1 MSRLDE
7 TYVAFSSSSDQ
18 LEKGIEYCRHG
29 DWETGIAHLSAVAQQ
44 QNKPGELPSRYYSY
58 LGLGMALQEK
68 RVAEGIKLCRYAVK
82 REFYQVEN
90 YVNLA
95 RTYLLAKRRS
105 AAYRVIEK
113 GLKIDPNHPEL
124 QALHQSLGA
133 RRPPVL
139 SFFSRSN
146 PFNQLLG
153 RLRHVMGGAKP

>member
-7 TYVAFSSSSDQ
+7 TYVAFSNPSDQ
-18 LEKGIEYCRHG
+18 LEKGIEHCRQG

-44 QNKPGELPSRYYSY
+44 QSKPGELPSRYYSY

-68 RVAEGIKLCRYAVK
+68 RVAEGIKLCRYALK
-82 REFYQVEN
+82 REFYQVDN

-95 RTYLLAKRRS
+95 RTYLLAKRRG
-105 AAYRVIEK
+105 AAYKVIEK
-113 GLKIDPNHPEL
+113 GLKIDPKHPEL
-124 QALHQSLGA
+124 NTLHQELGA

-146 PFNQLLG
+146 PFNQILG
-153 RLRHVMGGAKP
+153 RVRHAMGISKP